1 VSRST
6 VAKKPSKKVVI
17 DEHPAKLD
25 VLLDSLRSMWE
36 AAERE
41 TNLTQ
46 SLHETIAKTIEKLEQ
61 SVRGKVKLAIALDGR
76 NAVPIPKAATKTRIP
91 QVLDSPTPISVD
103 REPAIQRAPSKVIVR
118 FPPANL
124 RTYDKDLTSSALNEL
139 PNLRGL
145 NSIEEA
151 RDYLIKNLRFNS
163 EATRRRYANYL
174 INRYFPGEHLH
185 QDVVQFCEAMKGRPA
200 LGEALFYLTCRTEQ
214 IVAKIAEELVF
225 PSLVAG
231 GMTRVRI
238 RDLVKELLPE
248 SKSPSSIGAAT
259 VRTYEAF
266 GIGTATTPQLNP
278 KLREGCLATFAYVL
292 HLEFPEPGMHTF
304 EKMLNGPMHK
314 WLLWDQA
321 WMIDQLYRLRESGL
335 LSKVSEIDRMRQFT
349 TKFDVDGA
357 MPQILALA
365 KEQV

>member
-1 VSRST
+1 MSRST

-17 DEHPAKLD
+17 DDHPAKLD

-36 AAERE
+36 AAEKE

-46 SLHETIAKTIEKLEQ
+46 SLHATIAKTIEKLAH
-61 SVRGKVKLAIALDGR
+61 SVCVKLKLAVVLDGR
-76 NAVPIPKAATKTRIP
+76 IAVPIPKAATKTHIP
-91 QVLDSPTPISVD
+91 QVLDGPTNSFDP
-103 REPAIQRAPSKVIVR
+103 EPAIHRARSKEVVR
-118 FPPANL
+118 FQPANL
-124 RTYDKDLTSSALNEL
+124 RTYDKDLTSSALSEI
-139 PNLRGL
+139 PNLGGL

-174 INRYFPGEHLH
+174 INRYFPGEHVH
-185 QDVVQFCEAMKGRPA
+185 QDVVQFCKAMKGRPA

-231 GMTRVRI
+231 GVTRVRI

-266 GIGTATTPQLNP
+266 GIGTATTSQLNP

-321 WMIDQLYRLRESGL
+321 WMIHQLYRLRESGL

-365 KEQV
+365 REQV